1 MATPSSEVQIRE
13 RLVGVGKRERDEV
26 EEFFDEWAQ
35 LGHRDVRTES
45 SLEIAADLGGARES
59 AAPPIA
65 EGFDRNR
72 SRQPR
77 RLPVEQPVD

>member
-35 LGHRDVRTES
+35 LGH
-45 SLEIAADLGGARES
+45 
-59 AAPPIA
+59 
-65 EGFDRNR
+65 
-72 SRQPR
+72 
-77 RLPVEQPVD
+77 